1 MYYLKDKEKIIG
13 VIYSI
18 DEHYYFIYSVEK
30 YSDIMTQLL
39 LDISEDMR
47 YTTDI
52 ERYFKYWINDIHI
65 ERRTKK
71 WKNMV
76 FYLIIMKNKQER
88 L

>member
-18 DEHYYFIYSVEK
+18 DEHYYFIYSAEK

-65 ERRTKK
+65 ERRK
-71 WKNMV
+71 
-76 FYLIIMKNKQER
+76 
-88 L
+88 